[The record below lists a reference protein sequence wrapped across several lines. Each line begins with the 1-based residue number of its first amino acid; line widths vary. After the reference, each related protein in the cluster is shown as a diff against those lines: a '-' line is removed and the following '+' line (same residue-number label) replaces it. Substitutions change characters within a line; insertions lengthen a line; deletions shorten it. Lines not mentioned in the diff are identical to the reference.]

1 MQSVCFRDKLISIK
15 VEEIPTPVNLLI
27 VEEHGL
33 QKSKSLW
40 SQNEWYSQSGLS
52 QATGYSG
59 FLL

>member
-33 QKSKSLW
+33 QKSISPW
-40 SQNEWYSQSGLS
+40 S
-52 QATGYSG
+52 
-59 FLL
+59 